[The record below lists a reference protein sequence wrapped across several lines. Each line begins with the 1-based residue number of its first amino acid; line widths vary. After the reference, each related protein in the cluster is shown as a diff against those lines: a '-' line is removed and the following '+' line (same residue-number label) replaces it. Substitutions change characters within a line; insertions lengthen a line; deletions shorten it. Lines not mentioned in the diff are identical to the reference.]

1 MKYSAGIL
9 FIHENEMLLV
19 HSTNSAWWGTWM
31 PPKGHVEEGESTI
44 DAAIRETE
52 EEIGIRV
59 ASALLLN
66 STEILYK
73 NSKGQTYKKVTIFP
87 VRLISK
93 DFSSNIGITVIGSL
107 QKEEVDSMEWMS
119 IEQMEKRA
127 LPRYIEPLKS
137 LMK

>member
-19 HSTNSAWWGTWM
+19 HSINSAWWGTWM
-31 PPKGHVEEGESTI
+31 PPKGHIEEGETSM

-52 EEIGIRV
+52 EEIGVRV
-59 ASALLLN
+59 ASALL
-66 STEILYK
+66 SSSIDVIYK
-73 NSKGQTYKKVTIFP
+73 NSKGRSHKKVTIFP

-93 DFSSNIGITVIGSL
+93 DFNSNPGITITGSL
-107 QKEEVDSMEWMS
+107 QKEEVDGMEWMS

-127 LPRYIEPLKS
+127 LPRYIESLKI